1 MISNFWK
8 FALPAYLITTLAVL
22 CLALLMFV
30 FEDIKGGDVELPALL
45 NPLLGSEKGDR
56 AVHHIILSLE
66 EGSKSTHQNAA
77 SSTVVYIPL
86 KSEVENDQLKSDN
99 DDDALCGSYIGSPI
113 HPHST
118 NTQLLLA
125 SEAPPASNSPSSPSS
140 PSAVPVLSAELMQ
153 EQMKVFALM
162 ILLNF
167 TTRGA
172 IAVYETQSS
181 RILLDTYGLS
191 QLQLGGIVSIAG
203 AATRKFP
210 HRITESHVVLCIYM

>member
-8 FALPAYLITTLAVL
+8 FALPAYLITALAVL

-30 FEDIKGGDVELPALL
+30 FKDIKGDNDELPALL
-45 NPLLGSEKGDR
+45 NPLLGPEKGDR

-66 EGSKSTHQNAA
+66 EGSKSTHQHTA

-86 KSEVENDQLKSDN
+86 KSEEENGKLTSEN
-99 DDDALCGSYIGSPI
+99 DDDNLCGSYVGSPI
-113 HPHST
+113 HPPST
-118 NTQLLLA
+118 NTQLLLLA
-125 SEAPPASNSPSSPSS
+125 SEVPSASDSPSTPSS
-140 PSAVPVLSAELMQ
+140 AAAVLPVLSAELMQ
-153 EQMKVFALM
+153 EQMKVFSLM

-191 QLQLGGIVSIAG
+191 ELQLGGIVSIAG
-203 AATRKFP
+203 RCGDMEATTNRTCNP
-210 HRITESHVVLCIYM
+210 H